1 MGMQTMITKDQA
13 LPGRSEKM
21 PILSKH
27 QVFGR
32 SMEGPWPTHAKK
44 AFFAMGCFWGA
55 ERLFWETPG
64 VYCTAVGYMGGFTKN
79 PTYEEVCSGQTG
91 HTETVMVVFN
101 QELTDFWTLLEI
113 FWQSHDPTQGMAQ
126 GNDKGTQYRSAVF
139 WEDDMQKMF
148 AEKSKGLYQENLTK
162 AGKSEITTEISK
174 AREFYFA
181 EDGHQQYLHKN
192 PNGYCGLGG
201 TGVPFI

>member
-1 MGMQTMITKDQA
+1 MGMQNMITKDQA

-21 PILSKH
+21 PILNKH
-27 QVFGR
+27 AVSGR
-32 SMEGPWPTHAKK
+32 SLEGPWTTHAKK
-44 AFFAMGCFWGA
+44 AFFAVGCFWGA
-55 ERLFWETPG
+55 ERVFWQLPG

-79 PTYEEVCSGQTG
+79 PTYQEVCSGYTG

-101 QELTDFWTLLEI
+101 QEITDYWTLLEA
-113 FWQSHDPTQGMAQ
+113 FWLSHDPTQGMAQ
-126 GNDKGTQYRSAVF
+126 GNDKGTQYRSAIF

-148 AEKSKGLYQENLTK
+148 AEKSKQMYQTNLTK
-162 AGKSEITTEISK
+162 AGFPAITTEISK

-181 EDGHQQYLHKN
+181 EDEHQQYLHKN

-201 TGVPFI
+201 TGVSFI

>member
-13 LPGRSEKM
+13 LPGRADKM
-21 PILSKH
+21 PITHKH
-27 QVFGR
+27 AVFGR

-44 AFFAMGCFWGA
+44 AFFALGCFWGA
-55 ERLFWETPG
+55 ERLFWQTPG

-101 QELTDFWTLLEI
+101 QEITDFWTLLEI
-113 FWQSHDPTQGMAQ
+113 FWQSHNPTEGMAQ
-126 GNDKGTQYRSAVF
+126 GNDKGTQYRSAIF

-148 AEKSKGLYQENLTK
+148 AEKSLKLYQENLSK
-162 AGKSEITTEISK
+162 AGLPAITTEIIK
-174 AREFYFA
+174 AKSFYFA
-181 EDGHQQYLHKN
+181 EDTHQQYLHKN

-201 TGVPFI
+201 TGVPFV

>member
-1 MGMQTMITKDQA
+1 MGIQTMITKDQA
-13 LPGRSEKM
+13 LPGRAEKM
-21 PILSKH
+21 PILHKH
-27 QVFGR
+27 AVFGR

-44 AFFAMGCFWGA
+44 AFFALGCFWGA
-55 ERLFWETPG
+55 ERLFWQTPG

-79 PTYEEVCSGQTG
+79 PTYEEVCSGYTG

-101 QELTDFWTLLEI
+101 QEITDFWTLLEI

-126 GNDKGTQYRSAVF
+126 GNDKGTQYRSAIF

-148 AEKSKGLYQENLTK
+148 AEKSLKLYQDNLTK
-162 AGKSEITTEISK
+162 AGFPAITTEIAK

-181 EDGHQQYLHKN
+181 EDAHQQYLHKN

-201 TGVPFI
+201 TGVAFI